1 MFATFNYLYAIGNR
15 SLSLCLVFTQNV
27 EWAYCGMFYLSSILK
42 FESHLLFWVHA
53 KGEFCKTS
61 DLKLNLGKASRTW
74 RLHLLSRVKPIC
86 AGPWLQDQKD
96 VSVAKNLAPLKKMKR
111 TTTFVFSPKFEST
124 GNAEVIKFPR
134 ESIWM
139 TALLFL
145 TFNFLMILNIVLIKR
160 NETRGLASGLGGNR
174 QLVTIFPF
182 SN

>member
-42 FESHLLFWVHA
+42 LESHLLFWVHA

-96 VSVAKNLAPLKKMKR
+96 VSSVAKNLAPFKKKWN
-111 TTTFVFSPKFEST
+111 EQLLLC
-124 GNAEVIKFPR
+124 FPR
-134 ESIWM
+134 NSSQLGMLKLLSSQESPFEWRPYYSWR
-139 TALLFL
+139 
-145 TFNFLMILNIVLIKR
+145 LI
-160 NETRGLASGLGGNR
+160 
-174 QLVTIFPF
+174 FWWF
-182 SN
+182 

>member
-42 FESHLLFWVHA
+42 LESHLLFWVHA

-61 DLKLNLGKASRTW
+61 DVLNPFVLVLDFKIRKTFLLLRRIW
-74 RLHLLSRVKPIC
+74 RH
-86 AGPWLQDQKD
+86 
-96 VSVAKNLAPLKKMKR
+96 LKKMKR

-134 ESIWM
+134 ESICM